1 MRKTGVFVLILVL
14 VIALSIGSYFYGS
27 VRGKTLLA
35 WQTITFPEDHSW
47 ASVRQAMRVVKKDFR
62 QNYEGC
68 TLTRLW
74 YDRELTEKTTVPTD
88 ADEII
93 VLSGNFRV
101 GNYGP
106 NVIPVFSPNS
116 RYTGYSWTVCRY
128 GNEWV
133 ITSRGYA

>member
-1 MRKTGVFVLILVL
+1 MKKTGIFVLVL
-14 VIALSIGSYFYGS
+14 LLAVLCIGSYCYGA
-27 VRGKTLLA
+27 VRGKTLLV
-35 WQTITFPEDHSW
+35 WQMVAFPEDYSQV
-47 ASVRQAMRVVKKDFR
+47 SVRQAMRVVKKDFR

-74 YDRELTEKTTVPTD
+74 YDRELTEERSVLNS

-93 VLSGNFRV
+93 VLSGNFLV